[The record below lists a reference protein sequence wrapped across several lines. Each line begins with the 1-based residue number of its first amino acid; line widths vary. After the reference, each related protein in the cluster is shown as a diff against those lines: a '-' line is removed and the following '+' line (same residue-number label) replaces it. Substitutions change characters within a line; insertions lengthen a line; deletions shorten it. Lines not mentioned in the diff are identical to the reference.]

1 MNDYNSIPST
11 SPQAAVPMPFDM
23 DMPPLNQSFSLGEKG
38 KKHKKHKKHKKKD
51 KKHEMSKKLEEMN
64 HRCEELESK
73 VANLYYATGQVK
85 HENDML
91 RRMSALAVAASQGRL
106 DENVIE
112 TAFKILGK

>member
-11 SPQAAVPMPFDM
+11 SPQSAVPMPFDM

-38 KKHKKHKKHKKKD
+38 KKHKKHKKKD
-51 KKHEMSKKLEEMN
+51 KKREMTKELEEKD
-64 HRCEELESK
+64 HRCEELERM
-73 VANLYYATGQVK
+73 VAKMCYTTGQLK